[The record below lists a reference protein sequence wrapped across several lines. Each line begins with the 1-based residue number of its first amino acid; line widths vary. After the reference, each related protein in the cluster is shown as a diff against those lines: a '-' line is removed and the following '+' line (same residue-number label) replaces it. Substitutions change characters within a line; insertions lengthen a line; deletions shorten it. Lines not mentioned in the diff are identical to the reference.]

1 MSINRFVV
9 TGLRGSLP
17 RTLVYRNDGQEDNVD
32 LPVFLGFAAK
42 VAGLR

>member
-9 TGLRGSLP
+9 TGLHGSLP

-32 LPVFLGFAAK
+32 LPVFW
-42 VAGLR
+42 VSLRKLPV